1 MSLLA
6 LTHVKG
12 PQKMAIIILNSAMLV
27 RQLRKGKFG
36 SRIHAFDGL
45 FIILFDHMC
54 PRIIGLKS

>member
-27 RQLRKGKFG
+27 RQLRKGKLG
-36 SRIHAFDGL
+36 AKYMLLLACSLSCLAICA
-45 FIILFDHMC
+45 
-54 PRIIGLKS
+54 PES